1 MNKKNPF
8 QKKCPSS
15 YRLLYFLFIN
25 FHSIIYLDPCPDNS
39 LLSLT
44 NRFQLIHDGWI
55 LDLCDDSIQCPIPS
69 SSLLPL
75 SGQINGPYIYYGLK
89 PGLQVGRVTYK
100 FKGFGKAKLV
110 FGNCAHF
117 HPPKQP
123 QGPTPQEIQ
132 ESKEIERSSVM
143 AYLNYQINSMKIAYW
158 QQDVT
163 FEFLYEP
170 GDILYIEEKLRAVLV
185 IHSFHLECEG
195 KTI

>member
-1 MNKKNPF
+1 M
-8 QKKCPSS
+8 
-15 YRLLYFLFIN
+15 
-25 FHSIIYLDPCPDNS
+25 
-39 LLSLT
+39 LSLA

-75 SGQINGPYIYYGLK
+75 SGQINGPYIYWGLK

-110 FGNCAHF
+110 FGNQASRLTHKRRKRGACRPGDWPCKKRKH
-117 HPPKQP
+117 
-123 QGPTPQEIQ
+123 QEKKR
-132 ESKEIERSSVM
+132 EVKKANEIERSSVM

-163 FEFLYEP
+163 FEFSYEP

-185 IHSFHLECEG
+185 IYSFHLECEG

>member
-1 MNKKNPF
+1 M
-8 QKKCPSS
+8 
-15 YRLLYFLFIN
+15 
-25 FHSIIYLDPCPDNS
+25 
-39 LLSLT
+39 LSLT

-55 LDLCDDSIQCPIPS
+55 LDLCDQEIQCPIPS
-69 SSLLPL
+69 SFLLPS
-75 SGQINGPYIYYGLK
+75 SGQISPNRPYIYWGLK
-89 PGLQVGRVTYK
+89 PGLEVGRVTYK

-110 FGNCAHF
+110 FGNCH
-117 HPPKQP
+117 HGPPQTFA
-123 QGPTPQEIQ
+123 TPEQIK
-132 ESKEIERSSVM
+132 ESNEIERSLVM